1 MALAPAHRCRLLLSP
16 WTGLFATDTLSG
28 RHYGRHSHGTY
39 GFGVVAAGAQRSSSD
54 RLSFD
59 AYCGDIVAT
68 NPGEMHDG
76 RPLGA
81 PTRRWCT
88 VYVEPELLAAMAD
101 LPDAGDVRITQAAF
115 RDAELQSAVLCLL
128 GTLREWERGSHD
140 ALACEQA
147 LVSACGLLVARH
159 TTHRPRT
166 ASDVPVAAARQRL
179 CEDWLNPPSLAQLA
193 ADAGV
198 SRFQLLRRFTQVVGC
213 TPHAWLTHQ
222 RVERARALIAAGSPL
237 AETAAAC
244 GFADQAHMTRLFTR
258 QFGFTPG
265 AWRRAQA
272 GLQ

>member
-1 MALAPAHRCRLLLSP
+1 MADAPDHRCRVLLSP
-16 WTGLFATDTLSG
+16 WPGLFATDTVSG

-39 GFGVVAAGAQRSSSD
+39 GFGVVAHGAHRSSSD

-59 AYCGDIVAT
+59 AYPGDIVAT

-81 PTRRWCT
+81 ATRHWST
-88 VYVEPELLAAMAD
+88 IYVEPGLLSSMAD
-101 LPDAGDVRITQAAF
+101 LPDCGEVRITQAAF
-115 RDAELQSAVLCLL
+115 RDTELRSSVLALL
-128 GTLREWERGSHD
+128 QALEYWRQGSRD

-147 LVSACGLLVARH
+147 LVQSCGLLVARH

-166 ASDVPVAAARQRL
+166 TSDFSVDAARRRL
-179 CEDWLNPPSLAQLA
+179 SEEWMAPPSLAQLA

-198 SRFQLLRRFTQVVGC
+198 SRFQLLRRFTQGVGC
-213 TPHAWLTHQ
+213 TPHAWLTQQ

-237 AETAAAC
+237 AEAASAC